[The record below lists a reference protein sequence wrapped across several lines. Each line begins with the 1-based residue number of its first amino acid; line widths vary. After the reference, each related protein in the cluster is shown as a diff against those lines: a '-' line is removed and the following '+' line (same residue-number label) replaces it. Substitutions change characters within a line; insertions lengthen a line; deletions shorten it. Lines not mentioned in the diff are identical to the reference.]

1 MQAPWGLEGLVNY
14 TPAGASA
21 AVNGSQRAWKWL
33 ADKSIA
39 SKSSVLSIEKGDTLN
54 IIAYELKD
62 KVPSTTLPNPPP
74 DVWDPAVPQWVVMQ
88 WTVSGASSLQAFV
101 FSALIFAF

>member
-14 TPAGASA
+14 TPAGAS

-62 KVPSTTLPNPPP
+62 KVPNTTPLS

-88 WTVSGASSLQAFV
+88 WTIAGASSLQAFV